1 MRIIFMGTAPFACP
15 TLRTLLASPHQ
26 IMAVVT
32 QPDRPRGR
40 GQHAAA
46 SAVKAL
52 ALEHHLTILQPVR
65 LRPAAV
71 VDTLASCQP
80 DVIVV
85 VAYGNLL
92 PSAVLALPPY
102 GCINLHASLLPKYRG
117 AAPVHWALIQGETVT
132 GYTIMQMDEH
142 LDTGPML
149 WREECAITP
158 EDDALSLGVRL
169 AEAGAKGMLE
179 VLTALE
185 RGTLTAQPQPEAGA
199 SYAPKLTRELSR
211 LNWHQPAVTL
221 HNLVRGLVPWP
232 GATTG
237 WRGTEVK
244 IWRTRVHAAQAAPAV
259 QAAPAAP
266 PPGTITAVLPEG
278 LCVACGVDQLLVQEL
293 QPANRRRMSAR
304 EFVQGYRAQ
313 PGESFDQDHGA
324 TNSAADSAPDT
335 AHA

>member
-26 IMAVVT
+26 VVAVVT

-40 GQHAAA
+40 GQHAAV

-52 ALEHHLTILQPVR
+52 ALEHHLTILQPAS
-65 LRPAAV
+65 LRPAAAV
-71 VDTLASCQP
+71 EALAALRP
-80 DVIVV
+80 DIIVV

-92 PSAVLALPPY
+92 PPAVLALPPY

-117 AAPVHWALIQGETVT
+117 AAPVHWALIHGDTVT

-158 EDDALSLGVRL
+158 EDDALSLGARL
-169 AEAGAKGMLE
+169 AEAGAQGMLE
-179 VLTALE
+179 VLAALE
-185 RGTLTAQPQPEAGA
+185 CGTLTAQPQPEAGA
-199 SYAPKLTRELSR
+199 SYAPKLTRELGR
-211 LNWHQPAVTL
+211 LNWHRPAVTL

-232 GATTG
+232 GATTA

-244 IWRTRVHAAQAAPAV
+244 LWRARV
-259 QAAPAAP
+259 QATPAES

-278 LCVACGVDQLLVQEL
+278 LCVACEAEQLLVQEL

-313 PGESFDQDHGA
+313 PGESFDQDHAA

-335 AHA
+335 AHT

>member
-40 GQHAAA
+40 GQQAAA

-52 ALEHHLTILQPVR
+52 ALEHHLTILQPAS

-71 VDTLASCQP
+71 VEALAALRP
-80 DVIVV
+80 DIIVV

-92 PSAVLALPPY
+92 PPAVLALPPY

-117 AAPVHWALIQGETVT
+117 AAPVNWALIHGETVT

-158 EDDALSLGVRL
+158 EDDAVSLGTRL

-179 VLTALE
+179 VLAGLE
-185 RGTLTAQPQPEAGA
+185 GGTLTAHPQPEAGA
-199 SYAPKLTRELSR
+199 SYAPKLTRELGR
-211 LNWHQPAVTL
+211 VNWQQSAVTL

-244 IWRTRVHAAQAAPAV
+244 IWRTRVHAAPASS
-259 QAAPAAP
+259 

-278 LCVACGVDQLLVQEL
+278 LCVACGAEQLLVQEL

-304 EFVQGYRAQ
+304 EFVQGYRVQ
-313 PGESFDQDHGA
+313 PGERFDQDHGA
-324 TNSAADSAPDT
+324 TNSAADSAPDI

>member
-15 TLRTLLASPHQ
+15 TLRTLLASSHQ

-40 GQHAAA
+40 GQQAAA
-46 SAVKAL
+46 SAVKTL
-52 ALEHHLTILQPVR
+52 ALEHHLTILQPAS

-71 VDTLASCQP
+71 VEALAALRPDT
-80 DVIVV
+80 IVV

-92 PSAVLALPPY
+92 PPAVLALPPY

-117 AAPVHWALIQGETVT
+117 AAPVNWALMHGETIT

-158 EDDALSLGVRL
+158 EDDALSLGARL
-169 AEAGAKGMLE
+169 AETGAKGMLE
-179 VLTALE
+179 VLAALE
-185 RGTLTAQPQPEAGA
+185 HGSLTAQPQPDAGA
-199 SYAPKLTRELSR
+199 SYAPKLTRELGR

-244 IWRTRVHAAQAAPAV
+244 IWRVRVHAA
-259 QAAPAAP
+259 PAASL
-266 PPGTITAVLPEG
+266 PGTITAVLPEG
-278 LCVACGVDQLLVQEL
+278 LCVACGAEQLLVQEL

-313 PGESFDQDHGA
+313 PGDSFDQDHA
-324 TNSAADSAPDT
+324 TTNSAADSAPDT
-335 AHA
+335 AHT

>member
-26 IMAVVT
+26 MLAVVT

-46 SAVKAL
+46 SAVKTL
-52 ALEHHLTILQPVR
+52 ALEHQLTILQPAS

-71 VDTLASCQP
+71 VDALAALRP

-92 PSAVLALPPY
+92 PAAVLALPPY

-117 AAPVHWALIQGETVT
+117 AAPVNWALIHGETVT

-142 LDTGPML
+142 LDTGPTL
-149 WREECAITP
+149 RREECPITP
-158 EDDALSLGVRL
+158 EDDALSLGARL
-169 AEAGAKGMLE
+169 AEAGARGMPE
-179 VLTALE
+179 VLAALA
-185 RGTLTAQPQPEAGA
+185 RGTLTAHPQPEVGV
-199 SYAPKLTRELSR
+199 SYAPKLTRELGR
-211 LNWHQPAVTL
+211 LHWQQPAVTL

-237 WRGTEVK
+237 WRDTEVK
-244 IWRTRVHAAQAAPAV
+244 IWRARV
-259 QAAPAAP
+259 QATPAAS
-266 PPGTITAVLPEG
+266 PPGMITAVLPEG
-278 LCVACGVDQLLVQEL
+278 LCVACGAGQLLVQEL

-313 PGESFDQDHGA
+313 PGESFDQDHAA
-324 TNSAADSAPDT
+324 TNSAADSAPDP

>member
-1 MRIIFMGTAPFACP
+1 MRIIFMSTAPFACP
-15 TLRTLLASPHQ
+15 TLRTLLASPYQ
-26 IMAVVT
+26 VVAVVT

-52 ALEHHLTILQPVR
+52 ALEHHLTILQPAR
-65 LRPAAV
+65 LRPAAAV
-71 VDTLASCQP
+71 AALAALRP
-80 DVIVV
+80 DIIVV

-92 PSAVLALPPY
+92 PPAVLALPPY

-117 AAPVHWALIQGETVT
+117 AAPVNWALIHGETMT

-142 LDTGPML
+142 MDTGPML

-158 EDDALSLGVRL
+158 EDDALSLGTRL

-185 RGTLTAQPQPEAGA
+185 HGILTAQPQPEAGA
-199 SYAPKLTRELSR
+199 SYAPKLTRELGR

-232 GATTG
+232 GATAG

-244 IWRTRVHAAQAAPAV
+244 IWRARVHAAPV
-259 QAAPAAP
+259 TS

-278 LCVACGVDQLLVQEL
+278 VCVACGAEQLLVQEL

-304 EFVQGYRAQ
+304 EFIQGYRAQ
-313 PGESFDQDHGA
+313 PGESFDQDHAA